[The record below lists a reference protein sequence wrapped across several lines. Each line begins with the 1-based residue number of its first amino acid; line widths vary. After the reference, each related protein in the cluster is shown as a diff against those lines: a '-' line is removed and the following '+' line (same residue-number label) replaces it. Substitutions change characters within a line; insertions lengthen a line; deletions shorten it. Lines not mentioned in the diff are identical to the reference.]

1 MYLIKKSIYLL
12 VLLLAMISCS
22 EEEQV
27 TPVEKGDL
35 KQFQGLI
42 NDQVGNVPVVI
53 YANEEQGIFTVFDR
67 KVQNEELLFELSSDA
82 FPVKLIDNRGM
93 LWDVFGTGASEEN
106 NDEILSPVDHI
117 VGYWF
122 FFPSFYPDIELYSGL
137 RISNGTPQILDE
149 EWLISTREIQ
159 FGSFRDGIRS
169 IDNPQFIE
177 MGGKEIVDNSFYSTL
192 EKDELITLIDHNG
205 TFKAYPHRILEYH
218 EIVNDINAELCYT
231 ISYCPL
237 TGTSRAWKSKVN
249 NKITEFGVSGLLYNN
264 NLILYD
270 RETESHWS
278 QILNLS
284 VNGSTMGQRV
294 ANKQVLELKYS
305 ELSKLDGDIFLLD
318 PSSGILSS
326 YNSSSYED
334 YKSNDHVFFP
344 LSNMDNSIPSKE
356 RVLGVSV
363 DGKTKVY
370 RFSDFQ

>member
-1 MYLIKKSIYLL
+1 MYSIKKLIYLL

-27 TPVEKGDL
+27 VPVEKGDL

-42 NDQVGNVPVVI
+42 NDKVGNVPVVI
-53 YANEEQGIFTVFDR
+53 YANEEQGILTVFDR
-67 KVQNEELLFELSSDA
+67 TVRNEELSFELSPGA
-82 FPVKLIDNRGM
+82 FPNNLIDNHGM
-93 LWDVFGTGASEEN
+93 LWDVFGNGVSEGN
-106 NDEILSPVDHI
+106 NDEILSQVDHI

-122 FFPSFYPDIELYSGL
+122 FFPSFYKDIELYSGK
-137 RISNGTPQILDE
+137 RISSGTPQISDE
-149 EWLISTREIQ
+149 EWLISTADIL

-169 IDNPQFIE
+169 IDNPQFIKL
-177 MGGKEIVDNSFYSTL
+177 GGKEIVDNSFYSTL
-192 EKDELITLIDHNG
+192 ERDELFTLVDHKG
-205 TFKAYPHRILEYH
+205 SFKAYPHRILEYH
-218 EIVNDINAELCYT
+218 EIVNDISEELCLT

-237 TGTSRAWKSKVN
+237 TGTSRAWASKVN

-284 VNGSTMGQRV
+284 VNGSTMGQGV

-318 PSSGILSS
+318 PSSGLLSS

-344 LSNMDNSIPSKE
+344 LSNVDNSIPSKE
-356 RVLGVSV
+356 RVLGVTV